1 MKKCAVGSLDG
12 VAKIPFILE
21 LGMAMNN
28 KNVRKHDF

>member
-1 MKKCAVGSLDG
+1 VGPLDG

-28 KNVRKHDF
+28 KNVRKSDFLE